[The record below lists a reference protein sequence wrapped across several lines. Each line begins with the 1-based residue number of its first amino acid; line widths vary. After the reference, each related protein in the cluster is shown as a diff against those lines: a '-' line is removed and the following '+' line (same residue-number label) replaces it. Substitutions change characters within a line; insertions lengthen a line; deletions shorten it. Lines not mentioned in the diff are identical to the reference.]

1 MRSIRIEN
9 ALKAQGALR
18 DAAGLEAEEF
28 SIESF
33 VGMVSDEIEALRGQ
47 GKTDAAI
54 AALIESSSAIEV
66 SAEEIGTFYAPPEQ
80 RRG

>member
-1 MRSIRIEN
+1 MRPIRIES
-9 ALKAQGALR
+9 ALKAQQALR
-18 DAAGLEAEEF
+18 DAAGLKPEEF
-28 SIESF
+28 SVESF

-47 GKTDAAI
+47 GMTDAAI
-54 AALIESSSAIEV
+54 AALIESSAAIRV